1 MNQFRRIVAFSQL
14 EVIASLVLVL
24 GLAFF
29 IAFSVLNNNSYMQ
42 LYFDSLRGTSTF
54 TNNYEA
60 VSLQINSNEYIA
72 NGTIFALWSI
82 VGLLL
87 YYVVYFFFISEKN
100 LEAFF
105 QTLRTKGTDK
115 VDLLEHAF
123 ARMAI
128 RVGGLIGLIIV
139 LIAFVTRVLPYII
152 ANLDITALNPLF
164 PEHGI
169 DLLFVFILLLGSLH
183 VAVLLLRCITLRV
196 RVFF

>member
-42 LYFDSLRGTSTF
+42 LYFDSLRDTSTF

-87 YYVVYFFFISEKN
+87 YYIVYFFFMSERN

-128 RVGGLIGLIIV
+128 RVGGLIGLIVV
-139 LIAFVTRVLPYII
+139 LVAFITKILPYIV
-152 ANLDITALNPLF
+152 ASLDVTALDPLF
-164 PEHGI
+164 PQHGAE
-169 DLLFVFILLLGSLH
+169 LLIVCLLLLGSFH
-183 VAVLLLRCITLRV
+183 VSVLLLRCVTLRV